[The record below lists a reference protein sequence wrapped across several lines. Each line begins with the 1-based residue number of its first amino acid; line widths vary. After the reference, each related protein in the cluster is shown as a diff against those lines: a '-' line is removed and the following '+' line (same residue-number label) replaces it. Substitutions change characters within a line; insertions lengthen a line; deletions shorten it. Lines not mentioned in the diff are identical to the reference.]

1 MPWWES
7 LNCFLQGI
15 NRNVEWKALTHMAE
29 GAKPEFT
36 KQTKDFQKQE
46 NLILNL
52 YDLHF
57 CDVNS
62 STLSSFQEGLIS
74 GLFGEQV
81 IEIKLKL
88 D

>member
-1 MPWWES
+1 MVGVIELLSARNKQECGMES
-7 LNCFLQGI
+7 IEPRG
-15 NRNVEWKALTHMAE
+15 RGGETWVHK
-29 GAKPEFT
+29 
-36 KQTKDFQKQE
+36 TKDFQKQE

-74 GLFGEQV
+74 SLFGEQV